1 MQNINFQEDYSSQL
15 PALRMLINSGYTFLS
30 NDEAMALRY
39 DKSSNV
45 LLEPILKEQLAKF
58 NEIRVSSSHTEKFT
72 QSNIDEAVLRL
83 KEIPFEQGY
92 IAATQYIYELL
103 TLGTTLDQTIQGN
116 KREYTLKFIDWDH
129 LENNVFHIVEEYNV
143 LQTDGKRELRP
154 DLVLFVNGIPLGIIE
169 NKREDLK
176 EPIRQAISQHL
187 RNQQE
192 DRIRGLYVYAQILIS
207 CAVGYAKYAT
217 NGTPEEFWNTWRE
230 EFIAPTEIEQVKN
243 KKVPAETIRKI
254 VKPRQNTDYFS
265 KEKAEFIYQLFE
277 DEFTLTEQDVLLY
290 AVANPKRLLDL
301 TRNFILY
308 DNGIKKIA
316 RYQQYVAVKKALNQI
331 KTIENGR
338 RQGGVIWHT
347 QGSGKSLTMALLA
360 EAIAREESIKNPKI
374 ILVTDRTDLDK
385 QITGTFRNIGL
396 EVLNARTG
404 AHLIEI
410 LESNTDAVVTTII
423 NKFETA
429 VKGIKQPLESQNIFV
444 LVDEG
449 HRTQHGTFNINMQ
462 KTMPNACFIAFTGTP
477 LFKKDKST
485 AEKFGGMIDTYTVND
500 AVGDKAVLP
509 LLYEGRYAK
518 QNVNK
523 DVIDNYFN
531 MVSEN
536 LSDYEKADLKK
547 KFSASSQIADADQNI
562 YAIAWDISQHFVQNF
577 QGRTP
582 FKGQLV
588 CSSKKTAVK
597 YYNYLK
603 QIGKVSCELVISP
616 PDDREGE
623 ETAYG
628 KTDEKVK
635 SFWNRMMDQH
645 GNSTRYEE
653 NIIAQFKNEPHP
665 EIIIVVDKLLTGFDA
680 PRNTVLYLTRKLRN
694 HTLLQAIAR
703 VNRLYPDKDY
713 GYIVDYAGVVEE
725 LDDALLTY
733 SDLEEFDEKDLVGT
747 LTNIKTEIEK
757 LDPAHQE
764 VLSIFKTIKNTRDLE
779 EYQQVL
785 RDQDVRENFYKRL
798 ADFARILKVALS
810 SMDFHKTT
818 PEKKI
823 NKYKSDLK
831 FFMNLRTAVAQ
842 RFSDKVDYKKYEG
855 QIQQLIDQH
864 ISTEGIEILTDLVDI
879 FDEEAFQQELQKTV
893 GNAAKADKIATRTA
907 KHINERMDE
916 DPAFYKKFSQLIEAT
931 ISEFYSKRI
940 SDLDYLNRMNEIRKN
955 VLSKTDS
962 TIPDEIKN
970 HPSASAFYGIV
981 YTFYEEKGIET
992 DGLQEILVEASLK
1005 INEIIENKKVV
1016 NWHQNS
1022 DVIKK
1027 MSLEIGD
1034 FIYDEVREKIG
1045 LDMKWSEVDKLT
1057 EQMISV
1063 AKTRG

>member
-1 MQNINFQEDYSSQL
+1 MKNINFQEDYSSQL

-30 NDEAMALRY
+30 NDEVMELRFN
-39 DKSSNV
+39 KTSNV

-58 NEIRVSSSHTEKFT
+58 NEIKVSSSHTEKFT

-92 IAATQYIYELL
+92 IAATEYIYELL

-116 KREYTLKFIDWDH
+116 KREYTLKFIDWEN
-129 LENNVFHIVEEYNV
+129 LENNVFHVAEEFSV
-143 LQTDGKRELRP
+143 LRTDGKKELRP
-154 DLVLFVNGIPLGIIE
+154 DLVLFVNGIPLAVIE

-192 DRIRGLYVYAQILIS
+192 DRIRGLYVYTQILMS

-217 NGTPEEFWNTWRE
+217 NGTPEEFWNSWRE
-230 EFIAPTEIEQVKN
+230 KYIIPSEIEGIKN
-243 KKVPAETIRKI
+243 KKLSRELIQKI
-254 VKPRQNTDYFS
+254 IKPRQQSPYFS
-265 KEKAEFIYQLFE
+265 KEQATYIYQLFE
-277 DEFTLTEQDVLLY
+277 DDFTVTEQDILLY
-290 AVANPKRLLDL
+290 AVASPKRLMDMI
-301 TRNFILY
+301 RNFILY

-316 RYQQYVAVKKALNQI
+316 RYQQYVAVKKAMQQVRI
-331 KTIENGR
+331 IEEGR

-360 EAIAREESIKNPKI
+360 EAIAREETIKNPKI

-404 AHLIEI
+404 SNLIEI

-429 VKGIKQPLESQNIFV
+429 VRGIKEPLESNNIFV

-485 AEKFGGMIDTYTVND
+485 AQKFGGTIDTYTVKD
-500 AVGDKAVLP
+500 AVEDGAVLP

-518 QNVNK
+518 QDVNK
-523 DVIDNYFN
+523 EIIDNYFN
-531 MVSEN
+531 LVSED

-547 KFSASSQIADADQNI
+547 KFSASNQIADADQNI
-562 YAIAWDISQHFVQNF
+562 HAIAWDISQHFVKNF

-588 CSSKKTAVK
+588 CSSKKVAVK

-603 QIGKVSCELVISP
+603 QIGKVSCALVMSP

-628 KTDEKVK
+628 KTEEVVK
-635 SFWNRMMDQH
+635 TFWGRMMDQY

-680 PRNTVLYLTRKLRN
+680 PKNTVLYLTRKLRN

-733 SDLEEFDEKDLVGT
+733 SDLDEFDEKDLVGT
-747 LTNIKTEIEK
+747 LTNIKTEIGK

-764 VLSIFKTIKNTRDLE
+764 LLSIFKTIKNTNDTE
-779 EYQQVL
+779 KYQQIL
-785 RDQDVRENFYKRL
+785 RDQDIRENFYKRL
-798 ADFARILKVALS
+798 ADFARMLKVALS
-810 SMDFHKTT
+810 SIDFHKST

-823 NKYKSDLK
+823 EKYKTDLK
-831 FFMNLRTAVAQ
+831 FFMKLRTAVAQ

-864 ISTEGIEILTDLVDI
+864 ISTEGIEILTDLIDI
-879 FDEEAFQQELQKTV
+879 FDEEAFQEELEKTV
-893 GNAAKADKIATRTA
+893 GKAAKADKIATRTA
-907 KHINERMDE
+907 KHINDKMDE

-931 ISEFYSKRI
+931 ISEFYRKRI
-940 SDLDYLNRMNEIRKN
+940 TDLEYLNRMNDIRLK

-962 TIPDEIKN
+962 TIPEEIKN

-981 YTFYEEKGIET
+981 YTYYDEKGIET
-992 DGLQEILVEASLK
+992 KGLEDVLVKASLK
-1005 INEIIENKKVV
+1005 INDIIEKKKVV
-1016 NWHQNS
+1016 NWQQNS
-1022 DVIKK
+1022 DVVKK
-1027 MSLEIGD
+1027 MILEIGD
-1034 FIYDEVREKIG
+1034 FIYDEVRENVG
-1045 LDMKWSEVDKLT
+1045 LEMKWSEVDSLA

-1063 AKTRG
+1063 AKTRA